1 MKTRQLPKHT
11 SPQRGLP
18 KLTRQLPSS
27 IESAAST
34 FSSLF
39 GRRNKNQ
46 ESQQQQQPIPDI
58 SMQTMQPEG
67 YNTNESYMD
76 YSTTSYNEN
85 YNYAY
90 RSVDSGDELMMDDGD
105 NNNLVNG
112 RGMAKALPSVPY
124 NNFNSEP
131 MENCIPSIDVQ
142 YHQNS
147 FYGDEYYDSSM
158 YRSGLTPS
166 PKRSKVKF
174 SNFGLEIPLKFLNF

>member
-18 KLTRQLPSS
+18 KLNSRHLPPS

-39 GRRNKNQ
+39 SRRNKNQ
-46 ESQQQQQPIPDI
+46 ENQQPPPQQQQQQQQQIVEN
-58 SMQTMQPEG
+58 SMQTMPTTTTNDVG
-67 YNTNESYMD
+67 YMMGDGYGMD
-76 YSTTSYNEN
+76 YSFNEN

-90 RSVDSGDELMMDDGD
+90 RSMDSGDELMMDDGD

-112 RGMAKALPSVPY
+112 RMIGKALPSLPY

-131 MENCIPSIDVQ
+131 MENSIPSIDVQ
-142 YHQNS
+142 YDQNS
-147 FYGDEYYDSSM
+147 YYGDEYYDSSM
-158 YRSGLTPS
+158 YKSGLTPS
-166 PKRSKVKF
+166 PKRSKV
-174 SNFGLEIPLKFLNF
+174 NF